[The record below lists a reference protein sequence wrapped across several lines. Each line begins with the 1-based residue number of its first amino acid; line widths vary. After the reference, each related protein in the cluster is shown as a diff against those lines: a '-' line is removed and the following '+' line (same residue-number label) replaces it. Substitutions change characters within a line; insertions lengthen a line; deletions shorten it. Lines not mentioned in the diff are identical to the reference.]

1 MRSLLLLIM
10 SCCSC
15 CSLIT
20 AQEWNG
26 YAGPAVTCDGFLRDR
41 AVTQAKPRLSVQP
54 GAGVILG
61 TDYHTESGFN
71 LFAEG
76 TFSWQNVQFPTP
88 GSGDDNSR
96 FHSYFQTRLMIGS
109 GPSLRSRDEES
120 IVTPFIQLGA
130 GYMTDWNRPLQASA
144 RQDHFMAL
152 CGAGVNWYFT
162 AIVPSSLNLNI
173 TYSPLS
179 AFKEP
184 VKYEELAPNGSVQE
198 MQLQGKILQATLSCR
213 VYLRFHKKDG

>member
-1 MRSLLLLIM
+1 MKRRLFLLVG
-10 SCCSC
+10 CCSC
-15 CSLIT
+15 SWLA

-26 YAGPAVTCDGFLRDR
+26 YAGPAVTGDGFLRDR
-41 AVTQAKPRLSVQP
+41 EVTQAKPRLSIQP
-54 GAGVILG
+54 GAGIILG

-88 GSGDDNSR
+88 RGGGDDNSR
-96 FHSYFQTRLMIGS
+96 FHSYFQTRLMVGS
-109 GPSLRSRDEES
+109 GPAIRSWNEAH

-130 GYMTDWNRPLQASA
+130 GYMTDWNTPLRAAA

-152 CGAGVNWYFT
+152 CGAGINWYFT

-173 TYSPLS
+173 TYSPLN

-184 VKYEELAPNGSVQE
+184 VKYEELAPDGSVRE
-198 MQLQGKILQATLSCR
+198 MQLQGKLLQATLSCR